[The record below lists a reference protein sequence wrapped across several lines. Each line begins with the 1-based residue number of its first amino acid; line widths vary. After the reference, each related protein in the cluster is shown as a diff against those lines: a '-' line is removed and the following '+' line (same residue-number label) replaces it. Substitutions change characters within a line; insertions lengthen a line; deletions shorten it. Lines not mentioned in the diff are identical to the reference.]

1 MNAIT
6 QTDPGAEFTFD
17 HAAFHELEPG
27 VPDSARY
34 NGWTAEK
41 QKRFLTALSLGH
53 PINRACDIVGMSRQ
67 SAYALRNA
75 ARGAAFRHATRAT
88 PRVSPAAHARRPAG
102 SRPPAAARRRTPA
115 SAIAR

>member
-6 QTDPGAEFTFD
+6 QTDPEAEFTFD

-27 VPDSARY
+27 VPDHTRY
-34 NGWTAEK
+34 DGWTAEK

-53 PINRACDIVGMSRQ
+53 PINRACAIVELSRQ

-75 ARGAAFRHATRAT
+75 ARRNLDPI
-88 PRVSPAAHARRPAG
+88 PRTSPASPH
-102 SRPPAAARRRTPA
+102 PPACMAASPPCPSRHSGRPSSLHRTA
-115 SAIAR
+115 

>member
-6 QTDPGAEFTFD
+6 QTEAEYQFD

-27 VPDSARY
+27 VPDAERY
-34 NGWTAEK
+34 KGWTAEK

-53 PINRACDIVGMSRQ
+53 PINRACAIVDLSRQ
-67 SAYALRNA
+67 SVYALRNA
-75 ARGAAFRHATRAT
+75 ARGAAFRLATRAA

-102 SRPPAAARRRTPA
+102 SPPAVARRRTPS